1 MNLRNPKFNSV
12 WRRQG
17 YALIPWSAEARDVL
31 LGWGEGGER
40 VGDIRVAQNPKYL
53 AMYWTLCTTVA
64 DGVGLTPD
72 DLSDRLKK
80 RFGITSLS
88 PQNMD
93 AVAFNAFM
101 RRAIVT
107 MAEMIG
113 AAPKDVLNAWSD
125 ACRRTP

>member
-1 MNLRNPKFNSV
+1 MNVRNPKSV

-17 YALIPWSAEARDVL
+17 YALIPWSAEARDVVL
-31 LGWGEGGER
+31 ALREGGEC
-40 VGDIRVAQNPKYL
+40 VGDIWVAQSPRHL
-53 AMYWTLCTTVA
+53 ALYWALCTTVA

-72 DLSDRLKK
+72 DLSDRLKAQ
-80 RFGITSLS
+80 FGVTSLS
-88 PQNMD
+88 PQSMD
-93 AVAFNAFM
+93 TVAFNAFM

-125 ACRRTP
+125 ACRRTL